1 MNSKELL
8 AAIDPS
14 TVADST
20 FQMGSTIN
28 NLTLLEYDVTPP
40 KLPVDFQVAD
50 IAYRGDMKW
59 ASFIIRKV
67 SGEND
72 WDRLTYYEN
81 SASLL
86 NIKYRRKYQWIG

>member
-20 FQMGSTIN
+20 LQMGSTIN

-50 IAYRGDMKW
+50 IAYRGEMK
-59 ASFIIRKV
+59 
-67 SGEND
+67 
-72 WDRLTYYEN
+72 
-81 SASLL
+81 
-86 NIKYRRKYQWIG
+86 